1 MKKYRRKT
9 GLLND
14 KLREID
20 TDEGVSKLRIKTP
33 DTKTRIQS
41 LSGGNQQKVLISR
54 WLNTAPEILLLD
66 EPTRGIDVGAKY
78 EIYTIINRLATQGK
92 SVIMIS
98 SEMSEL
104 LGMSDRIMVMSNGL
118 MEGIL
123 DAKEATEEKIMELAT
138 KGLV

>member
-1 MKKYRRKT
+1 MKYKNRV

-14 KLREID
+14 LLRETD
-20 TDEGVSKLRIKTP
+20 TKQGITSLRIKTP
-33 DTKTRIQS
+33 GTDTRIQS

-54 WLNTAPEILLLD
+54 WLNTAPDILLLD

-78 EIYTIINRLATQGK
+78 EIYTIINRLASEGK

-104 LGMSDRIMVMSNGL
+104 LGMSDRIMVMSNGI
-118 MEGIL
+118 MEGII

-138 KGLV
+138 AGLM